1 MPDLLVALYKLP
13 AYPVAALAELE
24 ANDGIV
30 LRRAH
35 PFDLS
40 RTRRFV
46 AKYFSESWADEAQ
59 AGFARQPIT
68 TFLAIHDKKIAGFA
82 SVDATA
88 KGFFGPTGVD
98 PAFRGKGIGGAL
110 LLVSLHALKDA
121 GYGYA
126 IIGAAG
132 PVAFYEKT
140 VGATVIPDSW
150 PGVYQHLLGADGNE
164 KQGA

>member
-13 AYPVAALAELE
+13 AYPTDTLAALETNE
-24 ANDGIV
+24 KIV
-30 LRRAH
+30 IRRAH

-40 RTRRFV
+40 RTRRFI
-46 AKYFSESWADEAQ
+46 ARHFSESWADEAQ

-68 TFLAIHDKKIAGFA
+68 TFLAIHEKRIIGFA

-88 KGFFGPTGVD
+88 KGFFGPTGVN

-110 LLVSLHALKDA
+110 LLVALHALREM
-121 GYGYA
+121 GYGYG

-132 PVAFYEKT
+132 PVEFYEKT
-140 VGATVIPDSW
+140 VSATVIPDSS
-150 PGVYQHLLGADGNE
+150 PGVYQHLLGPDGEE
-164 KQGA
+164 KEK

>member
-1 MPDLLVALYKLP
+1 MPDLLVALYRLP
-13 AYPVAALAELE
+13 LYPTEALATLE
-24 ANDGIV
+24 TEHGVVI
-30 LRRAH
+30 RRAH

-46 AKYFSESWADEAQ
+46 ARHFTESWADEAQ
-59 AGFARQPIT
+59 AGFSRQPIT
-68 TFLAIHDKKIAGFA
+68 TFLAICDKRIIGFA

-98 PAFRGKGIGGAL
+98 PAFRGKGIGNAL

-132 PVAFYEKT
+132 PVAFYEKA

-150 PGVYQHLLGADGNE
+150 PGVYTHLLVADGEE

>member
-13 AYPVAALAELE
+13 AYPAETLTSLE
-24 ANDGIV
+24 SEEKIAI
-30 LRRAH
+30 RRAH

-40 RTRRFV
+40 RTRRFI
-46 AKYFSESWADEAQ
+46 ARHFSESWADEAQ

-68 TFLAIHDKKIAGFA
+68 TFLAIHEKRIVGFA

-110 LLVSLHALKDA
+110 LLVALHALRDM

-126 IIGAAG
+126 IIGARVRSLSTKRRSAR
-132 PVAFYEKT
+132 P
-140 VGATVIPDSW
+140 
-150 PGVYQHLLGADGNE
+150 
-164 KQGA
+164 

>member
-13 AYPVAALAELE
+13 PYPAETLASLE
-24 ANDGIV
+24 SAEGIV
-30 LRRAH
+30 VRRAH

-40 RTRRFV
+40 RTRRFI
-46 AKYFSESWADEAQ
+46 ARHFTESWADEAQ
-59 AGFARQPIT
+59 AGFTRQPIT
-68 TFLAIHDKKIAGFA
+68 TFLAICDKRIIGFA

-98 PAFRGKGIGGAL
+98 PAFRGKGVGAAL
-110 LLVSLHALKDA
+110 LLVALHALRDL

-132 PVAFYEKT
+132 PIAFYEKA
-140 VGATVIPDSW
+140 VGAVVIPGSS
-150 PGVYQHLLGADGNE
+150 PGVYQHLLAPDGEE
-164 KQGA
+164 KQGV